1 LDTKGASQATLHV
14 AVRCRPVSKAERRE
28 GQFSI
33 TRLVDDKVVVVMN
46 PDEVGGSRGGVPA
59 AAD

>member
-1 LDTKGASQATLHV
+1 MDAQVT
-14 AVRCRPVSKAERRE
+14 VRCRPVSKAERRD

-46 PDEVGGSRGGVPA
+46 PDEVGMPGSYIPRREEGV
-59 AAD
+59 DS